1 MNYYRAILR
10 GVATA
15 LGIAAFL
22 FSAPAR
28 AERLSAP
35 LEAAIHLRALGYDRA
50 LKQRAGDSAV
60 IALLYDASSDTSV
73 QAAEAL
79 KDALVSLSK
88 KMKVQDLPIVVKS
101 VAYKDSWPA
110 GELTKV
116 AAVYVSPGLESRLAD
131 IKTQSAK
138 HGIPT
143 LCGDRDL
150 ARQGIAIAAYVKG
163 SSPGITINLA
173 AARGAGMDLD
183 SRLLAIAEVL
193 K

>member
-1 MNYYRAILR
+1 MKTNRSILR
-10 GVATA
+10 GVAVA

-22 FSAPAR
+22 ISAPAR

-35 LEAAIHLRALGYDRA
+35 LEAAIHLRVLGYDRA

-60 IALLYDASSDTSV
+60 IALLYDSSSESSQ
-73 QAAEAL
+73 QAADAL

-101 VAYKDSWPA
+101 VAYKDSWP
-110 GELTKV
+110 GELSKV
-116 AAVYVSPGLESRLAD
+116 AAVYVSPGLESRLGD
-131 IKTQSAK
+131 IKSQSAK
-138 HGIPT
+138 HNVPT

-150 ARQGIAIAAYVKG
+150 ARQGLAIAAYVKG

-173 AARGAGMDLD
+173 SARAAGMDLD